1 MSQPK
6 TKDRLKWYNFN
17 KILSLNAMIHFIVGP
32 RGNGKTYGA
41 KKKAIKDAIT
51 KKRQFIYVRRY
62 KEELGLAREAFFD
75 DIVANDEFPE
85 WDFRVQGRVA
95 QMAHAETR
103 DAKKRPWID
112 IGYFVALS
120 SGQSYKSVPFP
131 NVWTIIYD
139 EFILEKSAT
148 HYLPNEPDLF
158 MNFLNTVDRSKDQV
172 RVFFLANAVS
182 IMNPY
187 FLEYDIKPGEMGE
200 MGRMGL
206 LDDGT
211 YYVAYHFIHD
221 ETFIEQVS
229 ATKFGQFIKQTE
241 YGKYAIMSEFSDNHQ
256 ELIGTKPPEARYVMT
271 IESKDGEFSLWRGRD
286 ERGVL
291 TFWAQSWLPKQQ
303 DRYTLALDRVTDEK
317 AYLPYGDKRSQMLRQ
332 YYNSGRIRFDLAQ
345 TRNMFI
351 HIFKR

>member
-1 MSQPK
+1 MSQAQK
-6 TKDRLKWYNFN
+6 NRLKWYSFN
-17 KILSLNAMIHFIVGP
+17 KILSYNAMMHFIVGP

-41 KKKAIKDAIT
+41 KKKAIKDAID

-75 DIVANDEFPE
+75 DIIANDEFPD
-85 WDFRVQGRVA
+85 WDFRANGRVA
-95 QMAHAETR
+95 QMAHVETR

-131 NVWTIIYD
+131 NVWTIIFD

-148 HYLPNEPDLF
+148 HYLPNEPNLF
-158 MNFLNTVDRSKDQV
+158 MNFLNTVDRSKDQA

-187 FLEYDIKPGEMGE
+187 FLEFGIKPGELGE
-200 MGRMGL
+200 MGRLGKL
-206 LDDGT
+206 ADGT
-211 YYVAYHFIHD
+211 YYIAYHFIHD
-221 ETFIEQVS
+221 QTFIDQVS

-241 YGKYAIMSEFSDNHQ
+241 YGKYAIMSEFSDNTDD
-256 ELIGTKPPEARYVMT
+256 LLGNKPPEAKYFMS
-271 IESKDGEFSLWRGRD
+271 IETPDGTFSIWKGRKDG
-286 ERGVL
+286 VMM
-291 TFWAQSWLPKQQ
+291 FWGQQMRPKQEVLC
-303 DRYTLALDRVTDEK
+303 TLDLSRVSADK
-317 AYLPYGDKRSQMLRQ
+317 SYLAHSDKRSQILRSFF
-332 YYNSGRIRFDLAQ
+332 NAGKIEFDVPQ

-351 HIFKR
+351 HLFKR